1 MNTFD
6 KIKELYW
13 NNNFM
18 SDRQKDVVFAK
29 VKAIVKG
36 KVDTNADDSMIK
48 EYVTQVL
55 NGQKLDNNFSV
66 DYPVKKRIELTD
78 EDAKLLAYYLPQ
90 YYPNK
95 YNDAWWG
102 KGSTEWTNVTKSV
115 PQYLGQYQPRLPGEL
130 GFYDLRIQDNIYRQ
144 IELAKIYG
152 IYGFCFYYYW
162 FDGVRLLDL
171 PFDNFV
177 NDETIDYPFCIN
189 WINESWTK
197 QWSGDSNLPLME
209 VVKTVESY
217 KRFIESCY
225 KLFEKDNYIKIDGKP
240 VLLIYKPLD
249 VPEAEKV
256 ISYWRNYVKEKLG
269 VDLYLIATINK
280 QGILRED
287 FSVRGFDAISE
298 FAPGPQLEYME
309 DITKQKQYVCGSF
322 YGKVYDYKKLIED
335 KAYFKVTGNKLY
347 RAVSP
352 MWDNTARK
360 MNKGL
365 VLDGA
370 TPELYKTWLKDVI
383 VETKNNKD
391 LDDKLVF
398 INAWNEW
405 AEGTYLEPDLKWQY
419 KYLEAT
425 KDAILEAREVSEKI
439 SEQQGGQTAVR

>member
-1 MNTFD
+1 MNTFE

-13 NNNFM
+13 NNPLMN
-18 SDRQKDVVFAK
+18 DKQKEIVFAK
-29 VKAIVKG
+29 IKAMVKG
-36 KVDTNADDSMIK
+36 KVDTKVDENLLK
-48 EYVTQVL
+48 GYVSQIL
-55 NGQKLDNNFSV
+55 DGQKLDNIFSIN
-66 DYPVKKRIELTD
+66 YPVEKQINLTE
-78 EDAKLLAYYLPQ
+78 EDPKLLAYYLPQ

-95 YNDAWWG
+95 YNDEWWG

-130 GFYDLRIQDNIYRQ
+130 GFYDLRIQENIYRQ
-144 IELAKIYG
+144 IELAKIHG

-177 NDETIDYPFCIN
+177 NDIGINFPFCIS

-209 VVKTVESY
+209 VVKTTESY
-217 KRFIESCY
+217 KSFIESCY
-225 KLFEKDNYIKIDGKP
+225 KLFEKDNYIKVDGKP

-249 VPEAEKV
+249 IPGAEEV
-256 ISYWRNYVKEKLG
+256 ISYWRSYVKEKLG
-269 VDLYLIATINK
+269 MDLYLIATINK
-280 QGILRED
+280 QGILKEG
-287 FSVRGFDAISE
+287 FKVEGFDAVSE

-309 DITKQKQYVCGSF
+309 DVTKHKQYICGSF

-335 KAYFKVTGNKLY
+335 KAYFKVKGNKLY

-365 VLDGA
+365 ILDGA
-370 TPELYKTWLKDVI
+370 TPELYKTWLKDII
-383 VETKNNKD
+383 VETKNNND
-391 LDDKLVF
+391 LDDNIIF

-425 KDAILEAREVSEKI
+425 KDAILVARDL
-439 SEQQGGQTAVR
+439 